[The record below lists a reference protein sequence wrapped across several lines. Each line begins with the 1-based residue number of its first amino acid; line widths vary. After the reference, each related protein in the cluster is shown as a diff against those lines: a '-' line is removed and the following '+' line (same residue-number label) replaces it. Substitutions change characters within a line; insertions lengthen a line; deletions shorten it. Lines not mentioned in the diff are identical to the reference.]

1 MYKLYYHEVL
11 KGGRVRI
18 EGGQNSTQGPDD
30 PRPAHAT
37 SEEDGRRTETS
48 SARETRGRG
57 RARMAHIYNTAAA
70 SGEACGL
77 SVAASQWPLGGYSE
91 VILGGRG
98 TINYQTME
106 PKSIM
111 NVMATTSAKL
121 AGEIVPTLPNMQV
134 TDTCNETR

>member
-1 MYKLYYHEVL
+1 
-11 KGGRVRI
+11 
-18 EGGQNSTQGPDD
+18 
-30 PRPAHAT
+30 
-37 SEEDGRRTETS
+37 
-48 SARETRGRG
+48 
-57 RARMAHIYNTAAA
+57 MAHTAAA

-77 SVAASQWPLGGYSE
+77 SVASQWPLEGYSE